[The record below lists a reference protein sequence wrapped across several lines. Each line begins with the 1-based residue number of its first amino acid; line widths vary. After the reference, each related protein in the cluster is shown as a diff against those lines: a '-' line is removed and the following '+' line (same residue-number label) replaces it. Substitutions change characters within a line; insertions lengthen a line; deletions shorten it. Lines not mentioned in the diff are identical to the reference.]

1 MSKRDK
7 LRKLAEQR
15 RNEAPALN
23 ERTTPVDDL
32 KLDPQDVELNENTSE
47 KQVDQTEETT
57 PEIPVAQTET
67 TLKETTKID
76 SIASSE
82 EKVPTKEPA
91 KPALNYEEKQ
101 IEDPTESLK
110 SAQTSEPE
118 TPNKQTATKKRSAKA
133 KRSLI
138 KKLDIKTTDTTS
150 WNCNLDP
157 EMLIR
162 FDLMVA
168 QEETNKVE
176 LINRIFDS
184 ERKWVEKHPEFPD
197 KAFILENIKS
207 KTKRDEAGLTRT
219 TFNFT
224 EQNLSFFKI
233 ISKKCGMKM
242 YQYVTYLLELYTD
255 PIE

>member
-32 KLDPQDVELNENTSE
+32 KLDPQDVESNEAAQEMEEASSTQSE
-47 KQVDQTEETT
+47 TLLKEVTEHESIETAEAKSQTEETVKET
-57 PEIPVAQTET
+57 LDHEEKQVETSIEASETEQ
-67 TLKETTKID
+67 ETTKQQ
-76 SIASSE
+76 
-82 EKVPTKEPA
+82 P
-91 KPALNYEEKQ
+91 
-101 IEDPTESLK
+101 
-110 SAQTSEPE
+110 
-118 TPNKQTATKKRSAKA
+118 ATKKRSSKT

-138 KKLDIKTTDTTS
+138 KKLEIKTTDTTS

-157 EMLIR
+157 EILIR

-197 KAFILENIKS
+197 KSFILENIKA